1 QHAESEEPLVRGDV
15 AGRRRGVALHEEFV
29 GDVDEA
35 QRTEQHKEQIPVS
48 NHSSWIAGRAHV
60 PSVAERARSQ
70 VSGRYATSGWEV
82 SKKKALNPVAV
93 AQRGSGV

>member
-1 QHAESEEPLVRGDV
+1 MIRRPPRSTLFPYTTLFRSESEEPLVRGDV

-35 QRTEQHKEQIPVS
+35 QRAEQHKEQIPVS

-60 PSVAERARSQ
+60 PSVADRARSQ
-70 VSGRYATSGWEV
+70 VSGDT
-82 SKKKALNPVAV
+82 
-93 AQRGSGV
+93 QRAEGKFR